1 MNTKISLLL
10 LSTVI
15 ACTGCQTA
23 KKVSSGVS
31 KTTEKVKSMV
41 GLGEAKIPEVDQQ
54 GVVDVSKATLEKLEQ
69 MKINMPTG
77 QWVYIEN
84 DLQGIY
90 TLQNKSSDGNILY
103 LRLNCKIPSQKSGFT
118 IEDKDGKELLKAHDA
133 QTGQVQFLID
143 NNNYGNPFDLVN
155 AKKIP
160 TFKTALSKAKVIK
173 IFNNSKL
180 YTFTNG
186 HAELLSKPVTC
197 KE

>member
-41 GLGEAKIPEVDQQ
+41 GLGETKVPEVNQQ

-84 DLQGIY
+84 DLQGILHL
-90 TLQNKSSDGNILY
+90 TEQI
-103 LRLNCKIPSQKSGFT
+103 Q
-118 IEDKDGKELLKAHDA
+118 
-133 QTGQVQFLID
+133 
-143 NNNYGNPFDLVN
+143 
-155 AKKIP
+155 
-160 TFKTALSKAKVIK
+160 
-173 IFNNSKL
+173 
-180 YTFTNG
+180 
-186 HAELLSKPVTC
+186 
-197 KE
+197 